1 MTIQSMDA
9 VLADAEAPVHDAAE
23 TEVLAPEAD
32 EVEGQ
37 EEAEG
42 SQDDQGRDAHGALH
56 AERQRV
62 KRKYTETV
70 ADFEK
75 RLTEAN
81 AGFEKKLTDTLA
93 ENDRRWEQRF
103 SQFAQQIQ
111 QPRQEPK
118 TEPEVVPDIFENPN
132 GFVDHSLK
140 KALDPVEQR
149 IAKITEGFSRRMA
162 IKEHGA
168 EKVQAAFSALD
179 QAAKSGNRDAVEF
192 VAKVKQSDD
201 PFGDIMDWHSKSSII
216 SEVGSDPAA
225 FIQKKLDEAL
235 NDPAFLAKAAEK
247 LGVKVPATPKTPSGQ
262 QPLPSVN
269 RVTAAADEEGDEEDA
284 REVFN
289 AALRSGSRRSV

>member
-9 VLADAEAPVHDAAE
+9 VLADAEAPVHDEAE
-23 TEVLAPEAD
+23 TEILAPEASQ
-32 EVEGQ
+32 EVEGD
-37 EEAEG
+37 EDAEG
-42 SQDDQGRDAHGALH
+42 NEDQGRDAHGALH

-62 KRKYTETV
+62 KRKYTDTV
-70 ADFEK
+70 ADFDR

-81 AGFEKKLTDTLA
+81 TGFEKKLTDTLA

-103 SQFAQQIQ
+103 NQFAQQI

-118 TEPEVVPDIFENPN
+118 TEPEAVPDIFENPN

-162 IKEHGA
+162 IREHGE
-168 EKVQAAFSALD
+168 EKVQAAFAALD
-179 QAAKSGNRDAVEF
+179 QAAKSGNRDALEF

-201 PFGDIMDWHSKSSII
+201 PFGEIVDWHGKSSII

-225 FIQKKLDEAL
+225 FVQKKLEEAL
-235 NDPAFLAKAAEK
+235 NDPAFLAKAAAK
-247 LGVKVPATPKTPSGQ
+247 LGVKAPAPKQPSGE

-269 RVTAAADEEGDEEDA
+269 RVTAAADEDGDEEDA

-289 AALRSGSRRSV
+289 SALRGGARR

>member
-9 VLADAEAPVHDAAE
+9 VLADAEAPVHDEAE
-23 TEVLAPEAD
+23 TEVLAPEASQ
-32 EVEGQ
+32 EVEEQ

-56 AERQRV
+56 AERNRV

-81 AGFEKKLTDTLA
+81 TGFEKKLTDTLA

-103 SQFAQQIQ
+103 NQFAQQI

-118 TEPEVVPDIFENPN
+118 TEPEVVPDMFENPT
-132 GFVDHSLK
+132 GFIDHNLK

-162 IKEHGA
+162 IKEHG
-168 EKVQAAFSALD
+168 EDKVQAAFAALD
-179 QAAKSGNRDAVEF
+179 QAAKSGNRDALEF

-201 PFGDIMDWHSKSSII
+201 PFGEIVDWHGKSSII

-225 FIQKKLDEAL
+225 FVQKKLEEAL
-235 NDPAFLAKAAEK
+235 NDPAFLAKAAAK
-247 LGVKVPATPKTPSGQ
+247 LGVKAPAAQPSGQ
-262 QPLPSVN
+262 QALPSLN
-269 RVTAAADEEGDEEDA
+269 RVTAAADEDGDEEDA

-289 AALRSGSRRSV
+289 SALRGGARR

>member
-1 MTIQSMDA
+1 MAIQSMDA
-9 VLADAEAPVHDAAE
+9 VLADAEAPVHDDAE
-23 TEVLAPEAD
+23 TEVLATEAPK
-32 EVEGQ
+32 EVEEQDG
-37 EEAEG
+37 EG
-42 SQDDQGRDAHGALH
+42 NQDDQGHDAHGALH

-81 AGFEKKLTDTLA
+81 SGFEKKLTDTLA

-103 SQFAQQIQ
+103 NQFAQQIQ
-111 QPRQEPK
+111 PRQEQK

-162 IKEHGA
+162 IKEHGE
-168 EKVQAAFSALD
+168 EKVHAAFSALD
-179 QAAKSGNRDAVEF
+179 QAAKSGNREAIEF

-201 PFGDIMDWHSKSSII
+201 PFGEIVAWHGKSSVI
-216 SEVGSDPAA
+216 SEVGNDPAA
-225 FIQKKLDEAL
+225 FVQKKLEEAL

-247 LGVKVPATPKTPSGQ
+247 LGVKVPGKQPNQ
-262 QPLPSVN
+262 QQTLPSVN
-269 RVTAAADEEGDEEDA
+269 RVTAAADDDGDEEDA
-284 REVFN
+284 KEVFN
-289 AALRSGSRRSV
+289 SALRSGARRGSA

>member
-1 MTIQSMDA
+1 M
-9 VLADAEAPVHDAAE
+9 
-23 TEVLAPEAD
+23 
-32 EVEGQ
+32 
-37 EEAEG
+37 
-42 SQDDQGRDAHGALH
+42 
-56 AERQRV
+56 

-70 ADFEK
+70 ADFER

-81 AGFEKKLTDTLA
+81 TGFEKKLTETLA
-93 ENDRRWEQRF
+93 ENDRRWEARF
-103 SQFAQQIQ
+103 NQFAQQIQ

-118 TEPEVVPDIFENPN
+118 TEPEVVHDIFENPN
-132 GFVDHSLK
+132 GFVDHSVK

-179 QAAKSGNRDAVEF
+179 QAAKSGNRDAIEF

-201 PFGDIMDWHSKSSII
+201 PFGDIVDWHAKSSII

-247 LGVKVPATPKTPSGQ
+247 LGVKPAVSQQQSTNQAIPS
-262 QPLPSVN
+262 LN
-269 RVTAAADEEGDEEDA
+269 RVTAAADDDDEEGDA
-284 REVFN
+284 VEVFN
-289 AALRSGSRRSV
+289 SALRAGVRR

>member
-9 VLADAEAPVHDAAE
+9 VLADAEAPVHDE
-23 TEVLAPEAD
+23 TEAEVLAPEAD
-32 EVEGQ
+32 DAEGQ

-42 SQDDQGRDAHGALH
+42 NQDDGRDAHGALH

-70 ADFEK
+70 ADFER

-81 AGFEKKLTDTLA
+81 TGFEKKLTDTLA

-103 SQFAQQIQ
+103 NTFAQQLQ

-132 GFVDHSLK
+132 GFVEHNMK

-168 EKVQAAFSALD
+168 EKVQAAFGALD
-179 QAAKSGNRDAVEF
+179 QAAKSGNRDAIEF

-201 PFGDIMDWHSKSSII
+201 PFGDIMDWHSKSSVI
-216 SEVGSDPAA
+216 SEVGNDPAA

-247 LGVKVPATPKTPSGQ
+247 LGVKMPAAPKTPSGQ

-269 RVTAAADEEGDEEDA
+269 RVTAAADEDGDEEDA

-289 AALRSGSRRSV
+289 SALRGGARR